1 MIALYSRLFRMRK
14 PRWRAVITLHLKRI
28 RLFYSLI
35 DGGIRKSYYTF
46 ESTEGHLIDL
56 VYNEDELT
64 WHKKPGTWYNQF
76 ELSAVL
82 ALILKENDQPSRAHR
97 VIPLRL
103 GLVPGQE
110 IKPDSEAT
118 GMPLSYRMQPY
129 RFQGE
134 SVMSAQVINVP
145 SRKLE
150 ITPLGKQL
158 HYVVQSDTG
167 IYYHLMFE
175 QDSSDWLMVKTV
187 DEHIIRY

>member
-1 MIALYSRLFRMRK
+1 MIALYSRYSRMRK
-14 PRWRAVITLHLKRI
+14 PRWRAAVTLYLKRI

-46 ESTEGHLIDL
+46 ESTEGYLIDL

-64 WHKKPGTWYNQF
+64 WHKMPEEWYSQF
-76 ELSAVL
+76 EISTVL

-103 GLVPGQE
+103 GLMMPMQE
-110 IKPDSEAT
+110 QAT
-118 GMPLSYRMQPY
+118 RLPLSYRVQPY
-129 RFQGE
+129 RFQAP
-134 SVMSAQVINVP
+134 SAQVVDIP

-150 ITPLGKQL
+150 ITPEGKRL

-167 IYYHLMFE
+167 IYYHMAFH
-175 QDSSDWLMVKTV
+175 QDSGDWLLVKTV
-187 DEHIIRY
+187 ERLV